1 MVLASLGLALLVCIT
16 PWGGSLFLSSP
27 PVVTS
32 AAFLIPNQLHF
43 VEELNLKINSSS
55 SRIKGSENHAILAGF
70 PVTIRSH
77 VKVMNERCLV
87 VLKIKLRI
95 VCLLNKCQAS
105 SQASMSTFKET
116 HTSTLVLFLF
126 IYLNACL
133 F

>member
-70 PVTIRSH
+70 TVTI
-77 VKVMNERCLV
+77 
-87 VLKIKLRI
+87 
-95 VCLLNKCQAS
+95 
-105 SQASMSTFKET
+105 
-116 HTSTLVLFLF
+116 
-126 IYLNACL
+126 
-133 F
+133 